1 MARLVDNGDGTVFD
15 TKTNLTWQQTPPA
28 AELTWKQAKSYASKE
43 KLAGGGWRVPSI
55 FELMSLISLTGRDK
69 GLLEVYEDWFWSSTL
84 CEGDPSYARVV
95 FFDARIAHSD
105 TGAAAPTTN
114 NDFRVRCVR

>member
-1 MARLVDNGDGTVFD
+1 MARLVDNGDGTLFD

-55 FELMSLISLTGRDK
+55 FELMSLLSLTERDNE
-69 GLLEVYEDWFWSSTL
+69 LLEYYEGWFWSSTL
-84 CEGDPSYARVV
+84 SQGGPSYAWSVN
-95 FFDARIAHSD
+95 FDNGYD
-105 TGAAAPTTN
+105 
-114 NDFRVRCVR
+114 NDNDYIGFDNQVRCVR

>member
-15 TKTNLTWQQTPPA
+15 TETKLTWQQTPPE

-55 FELMSLISLTGRDK
+55 FELESLLSLTGRDK
-69 GLLEVYEDWFWSSTL
+69 QLLEVYEDDFWSSTL
-84 CEGDPSYARVV
+84 WENEPSYKWLVY
-95 FFDARIAHSD
+95 FDSRIESMVIGGGQHI
-105 TGAAAPTTN
+105 TGTL
-114 NDFRVRCVR
+114 RVRCVR